1 MNNILIIIAIVIGV
15 LVLTE
20 LVFKKQLIN
29 ISDKIVDIIYALRNR
44 LK

>member
-1 MNNILIIIAIVIGV
+1 MNNILIIIAVVIGV